1 MAIITLEACGGDLG
15 VEDFSKL
22 LKQVKSSHST
32 FLFSQTA
39 NMSKTRNSGL
49 IIHRTSRTS
58 FVFPESDAPHPPDTQ
73 QNSENTKII
82 SSLWAPATVS
92 QREGR
97 RQRGGQTRDGGDGV
111 GRYSSCAR
119 VVEREKRIWD

>member
-1 MAIITLEACGGDLG
+1 MATITLEACVRDLG

-39 NMSKTRNSGL
+39 NMSKTRNLGL

-82 SSLWAPATVS
+82 FTLGSGDCLSA
-92 QREGR
+92 EGG
-97 RQRGGQTRDGGDGV
+97 RQRGGQTRDGGEIFV
-111 GRYSSCAR
+111 LC
-119 VVEREKRIWD
+119 